1 MASRKYLQRC
11 IDNDRN
17 PEVSGI
23 IVTFLPWT
31 ADGPY
36 LNGLEW
42 NIPGPA

>member
-36 LNGLEW
+36 LNAGSF
-42 NIPGPA
+42 NS